1 MRRRI
6 ALYGKL
12 FSPPGLHHQQYVQ
25 AVLNIQANNMAGQP
39 PYFDEVLVIP
49 CGPRPDDPKKNRV
62 LPVHRA
68 AMADLA
74 FGLMAR
80 CRVVLDDLERP
91 EFMRTHEL
99 EARYGADGDEV
110 WHVVDTTD
118 IRGGKDGAS
127 KIQTAWQHGQELWER
142 LRFIVIVRGEY
153 NPDDL
158 PPRKIVITDT
168 GEAHWHGSSRHD
180 RTRLLMDCDVTDHV
194 DPRVAAYI
202 ERHQLYHGA
211 HPLNPVPLQLDLT
224 RPIIYLGDETYVS
237 ARARAF
243 AQELGYPISG
253 DGLSEPISEADR
265 PSCIVVFGGDGTMM
279 RAIRRHWRLR
289 VPFFGVNTGHL
300 GFHLNEVPEGA
311 NLKELLQGPLKAYRL
326 PMLRVSYENALGTH
340 EAYAYQDAWVRAPES
355 MISIAVEAVD
365 ANRRRLYERLLA
377 DVALVS
383 TPVGTTG
390 YADSL
395 GATGIPF
402 DQNPDGL
409 LTFAVGGFNRHSVP
423 NHYRSENF
431 APTAKISFR
440 GLETARRPMKGY
452 VDGVGVGEVEGMD
465 IRISR
470 AAAVEVAYFQDYNP
484 ADKMR

>member
-1 MRRRI
+1 MPRRR

-12 FSPPGLHHQQYVQ
+12 FSPPGLHHQQYVR
-25 AVLNIQANNMAGQP
+25 ALLNLRDMDSRRWF
-39 PYFDEVLVIP
+39 FDEALVIP

-74 FGLMAR
+74 FGLMPR
-80 CRVVLDDLERP
+80 CQVVLDDLERP

-99 EARYGADGDEV
+99 EAQYSANGDEV

-118 IRGGKDGAS
+118 IRGGKDGTS
-127 KIQTAWQHGQELWER
+127 KIQTTWQHGAELWER
-142 LRFIVIVRGEY
+142 LRFVVIVRGEY
-153 NPDDL
+153 DPDDL
-158 PPRKIVITDT
+158 PPHRIAITDT
-168 GEAHWHGSSRHD
+168 GEPHWHGSSRHD

-194 DPRVAAYI
+194 DPHVAAYI

-211 HPLNPVPLQLDLT
+211 HPLNPVPLQLDLG
-224 RPIIYLGDETYVS
+224 RPVIYLGDEKYVS
-237 ARARAF
+237 GRARGFTHA
-243 AQELGYPISG
+243 LGYPISG
-253 DGLSEPISEADR
+253 EALSYPASDVDR
-265 PSCIVVFGGDGTMM
+265 PSCILVFGGDGTMM
-279 RAIRRHWRLR
+279 RAIRQHWRLR

-311 NLKELLQGPLKAYRL
+311 DLKKLLQGPLKAFRL
-326 PMLRVSYENALGTH
+326 PMLHVSYENILGTH

-355 MISIAVEAVD
+355 MISIAVH
-365 ANRRRLYERLLA
+365 ANERELYSRLLA
-377 DVALVS
+377 DVALVA

-395 GATGIPF
+395 YATGIPF

-409 LTFAVGGFNRHSVP
+409 LTFAVGGFNRHSTP

-431 APTAKISFR
+431 PPTAKISFR
-440 GLETARRPMKGY
+440 GLETGRRPMKGY
-452 VDGVGVGEVEGMD
+452 VDGVGVGEVERMD

-470 AAAVEVAYFQDYNP
+470 AAAVEVAYFPDYDP
-484 ADKMR
+484 SEKMR